1 ELPSHHAKLEVVI
14 VDQLLVVDIL
24 GVYCAH
30 FHELL
35 GVELGLG
42 LRLRFLVVWSSKVG
56 IGCMVGGGGNDV
68 CSFTDYNIQVVVDD
82 INSIYSHMDHYMGC
96 MDDQLAE
103 DYCFGQLENF
113 RQSGHE
119 ESRRYSDFNKAL
131 AYEKGL
137 ALMVEDKVVIGFDV
151 NLIEPQVFSMQKGDS
166 MPILMKRPEK
176 NPLDLNNLP
185 DDYTRDGKLVFEEGS
200 SSGSRKKKSG
210 GKDGKDECGKVYECR
225 FCSLKFCKSQALG
238 GHMNRHR
245 QGNVVMSILMKT
257 KLVSLLNFLAGF
269 PETETLNRARQLV
282 FNNDNLAT
290 QGHLGCHP
298 SYHPGG
304 NVGDPTLPFRSVYPP
319 RMFSGSSSTLMPPTL
334 QPPPPQPYLHP
345 SPSRL
350 SSYPSQYPTHSIN
363 DYYVGHVLGSSGS
376 SQYPQQNLNYL
387 GAPESNYTC
396 IGAPVG
402 HGLGAD
408 SNRPGAGGTGG
419 RDVSLSNQEEGLNW
433 GRRYA
438 GGTQHRLENPSVIN
452 RFQERLNKLTN
463 GVMQCKE
470 GEKEKFLVY
479 VQGLGQLFELW
490 TPSASLAWSSG
501 DWRGL
506 RFCVVPSQL

>member
-1 ELPSHHAKLEVVI
+1 
-14 VDQLLVVDIL
+14 
-24 GVYCAH
+24 
-30 FHELL
+30 
-35 GVELGLG
+35 
-42 LRLRFLVVWSSKVG
+42 
-56 IGCMVGGGGNDV
+56 M
-68 CSFTDYNIQVVVDD
+68 
-82 INSIYSHMDHYMGC
+82 
-96 MDDQLAE
+96 
-103 DYCFGQLENF
+103 
-113 RQSGHE
+113 
-119 ESRRYSDFNKAL
+119 
-131 AYEKGL
+131 
-137 ALMVEDKVVIGFDV
+137 
-151 NLIEPQVFSMQKGDS
+151 
-166 MPILMKRPEK
+166 RPEK

-245 QGNVVMSILMKT
+245 QER
-257 KLVSLLNFLAGF
+257 
-269 PETETLNRARQLV
+269 ETETLNRARQLV

-387 GAPESNYTC
+387 GAPESNSTC

-402 HGLGAD
+402 HGFGAG
-408 SNRPGAGGTGG
+408 SNRPGGGGTGG

-433 GRRYA
+433 GRSYA
-438 GGTQHRLENPSVIN
+438 GGTQHRLENPSAIN
-452 RFQERLNKLTN
+452 RFQD
-463 GVMQCKE
+463 G
-470 GEKEKFLVY
+470 F
-479 VQGLGQLFELW
+479 
-490 TPSASLAWSSG
+490 
-501 DWRGL
+501 
-506 RFCVVPSQL
+506 